1 MSTTDQKLDELKELF
16 SSSISS
22 LKQSHAKSIAALKQS
37 HEENCK
43 AMGSKLSKLE
53 EDLTAVKS
61 QQEDVTEEALKRA
74 RKERP
79 LDFNK
84 KGHEEQFRFNQQVQ
98 DNIAAASRQLG
109 KLDTT
114 DHDKAV
120 LEKAKDE
127 LLEGPYGQTKNDPS
141 DRFIEK
147 WLGCS

>member
-1 MSTTDQKLDELKELF
+1 M
-16 SSSISS
+16 
-22 LKQSHAKSIAALKQS
+22 
-37 HEENCK
+37 
-43 AMGSKLSKLE
+43 
-53 EDLTAVKS
+53 
-61 QQEDVTEEALKRA
+61 TEEALKRA

-114 DHDKAV
+114 DRDKAV

-127 LLEGPYGQTKNDPS
+127 LLEGAAALM
-141 DRFIEK
+141 DRLKMICLTDSSEN
-147 WLGCS
+147 G